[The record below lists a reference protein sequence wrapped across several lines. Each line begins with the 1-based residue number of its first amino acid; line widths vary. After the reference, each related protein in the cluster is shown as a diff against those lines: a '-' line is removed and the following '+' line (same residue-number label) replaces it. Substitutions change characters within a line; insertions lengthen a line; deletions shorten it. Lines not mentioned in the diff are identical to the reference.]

1 MEKELPPPAPFVQ
14 RRRAKANSLLRV
26 LSILS
31 LVAVGAYV
39 SLFTVHLRGN
49 ASLSS
54 IPINANEILDKCRN
68 LNVVPGPPRDFY
80 SRSESDRFER
90 GTKPVLIKNAT
101 IWTGEKVI
109 KGGDVL
115 LDRGIIKAIGSVDE
129 NDYDLGFVNKLNAH
143 GAWLSPGIVDLHSH
157 LGVDSAPALKG
168 SDDTNSLKGITQ
180 PWLRSLDGLNTHDDA
195 YRLSIAGGVT
205 TAVVLPGSANS
216 IGGQAFAIKLR
227 PTSEK
232 SPSSMLLEPPFSF
245 NGSGIEPFDPP
256 RWRLLKQACGENPS
270 SVYSQTRMDN
280 IWSFRKAY
288 STAQSIKQSQD
299 DFCSSALSNSW
310 SSIGGSSATFPD
322 SLEWE
327 ALVDVLRGRVK
338 IQNHCYE
345 AVDLDG
351 IIRLTNEFKFKIAA
365 FHHAHETYLVPDLLK
380 KMYGG
385 EPPAVALFAT
395 NGRYKREAYRGS
407 EFAPK
412 VLAEN
417 GLNVVMKSDHPVLNS
432 RYLLHEA
439 QQAHYFGLEEELALK
454 SVTVTPAKVMGM
466 DHRIGYVKEGYDADL
481 VLWDSHPLSLGA
493 TPKQVFIDGIPQ
505 LKSPHFI
512 SKPAKVQTPPKT
524 PNWDREAKEAVEWD
538 GSQPLG
544 PRERFNTHTG
554 REVVMFVNVESMY
567 VKGQGRV
574 LKVFG
579 EEETN
584 GKGVVLVED
593 GEAICKSVAG
603 RECLQLVERFKQEQ
617 EVKIKVVDLDGGS
630 LAPGLVSYGSD
641 LGLSHIAM
649 ESSTS
654 DGPAP
659 DPLSANPPAILG
671 DTVIRA
677 VDGLVFESRNALL
690 AYRAGVTSAIT
701 PPSSSGFLS
710 GLSTVF
716 STGSSHALEQGAVL
730 KPVTALHVGISM
742 SGEKSVAT
750 QVGALRRI
758 ILSGLKEETQSE
770 EGELGAVVR
779 KVLDGTLP
787 LIISVD
793 SADIM
798 ASLIHLK
805 KEVEGTLGT
814 GREIK
819 IVFDRAAEAHLVAEQ
834 IGQAGIG
841 VILSPVRAFPSTWE
855 QKRILPGPPLSQDTA
870 ITKLLKNNVTVA
882 LGTSHNWGWVARNAR
897 FDAGWTS
904 LDSSGLIS
912 DAQALELVST
922 NLEKL
927 LGVQEG
933 GEGENT
939 DWVAT
944 RGGSLL
950 DFEAK
955 VVGVV
960 SSRRGVVDLF

>member
-1 MEKELPPPAPFVQ
+1 MEKGLPPPAPFVQ

-26 LSILS
+26 LSVLS

-49 ASLSS
+49 TSLSS
-54 IPINANEILDKCRN
+54 IPINANEIQQKCRN
-68 LNVVPGPPRDFY
+68 LNVVPGPPSDFY
-80 SRSESDRFER
+80 SRSKSDRFEH
-90 GTKPVLIKNAT
+90 GTKSVLIKNAT

-109 KGGDVL
+109 ESGDVL
-115 LDRGIIKAIGSVDE
+115 LDKGIIKAIGSVDE
-129 NDYDLGFVNKLNAH
+129 SQYGFVDKINAH

-157 LGVDSAPALKG
+157 LGVGSSPSLKG
-168 SDDTNSLKGITQ
+168 ASDTNSRKGITQ

-216 IGGQAFAIKLR
+216 IGGQAFVIKLR
-227 PTSEK
+227 PTNEK

-256 RWRLLKQACGENPS
+256 RWRQLKQACGENPS
-270 SVYSQTRMDN
+270 RVYSQTRMDN

-310 SSIGGSSATFPD
+310 SSIGGSSATFPE

-466 DHRIGYVKEGYDADL
+466 DHRVGYVKEGYDADL

-512 SKPAKVQTPPKT
+512 SSKPAKVQTPPNT

-538 GSQPLG
+538 GNQPLG
-544 PRERFNTHTG
+544 PRERFDTG
-554 REVVMFVNVESMY
+554 AGKDVVMFVNVESMY
-567 VKGQGRV
+567 AKIQGRI
-574 LKVFG
+574 LRVFG
-579 EEETN
+579 EEETL
-584 GKGVVLVED
+584 GKGVVLVRD
-593 GEAICKSVAG
+593 GEAVCKSVSG
-603 RECLQLVERFKQEQ
+603 RECLQMSERLEQ
-617 EVKIKVVDLDGGS
+617 EAEGKVKIKVVDLEGGS
-630 LAPGLVSYGSD
+630 LSPGLVSYGSA
-641 LGLSHIAM
+641 LGLTHIAS
-649 ESSTS
+649 ESSTN

-677 VDGLVFESRNALL
+677 VDGLVFESRNALF
-690 AYRAGVTSAIT
+690 AYRSGVTSAIT

-730 KPVTALHVGISM
+730 KPDAALHVGISM
-742 SGEKSVAT
+742 GAEKSVAT
-750 QVGALRRI
+750 QVGALRRV
-758 ILSGLKEETQSE
+758 LLGDAKGEAQ
-770 EGELGAVVR
+770 EGELGAVI
-779 KVLDGTLP
+779 KQVLDGTLP
-787 LIISVD
+787 LVISVD

-805 KEVEGTLGT
+805 EEVEGTLGP
-814 GREIK
+814 GRKIK
-819 IVFDRAAEAHLVAEQ
+819 VVFDRAAEAHLVAEE

-841 VILSPVRAFPSTWE
+841 VVLSPVRPFPSSWE
-855 QKRILPGPPLSQDTA
+855 QRRILPGPPLSSETT
-870 ITKLLKNNVTVA
+870 ITHLLKHNITVA
-882 LGTSHNWGWVARNAR
+882 LGASDTWVARNLR
-897 FDAGWTS
+897 FDASWAS
-904 LDSSGLIS
+904 LDSSGLVS
-912 DAQALELVST
+912 DAQALELVSA
-922 NLEKL
+922 NLERL
-927 LGVQEG
+927 LGVQPGE
-933 GEGENT
+933 EGENT

-950 DFEAK
+950 DLEAK

>member
-1 MEKELPPPAPFVQ
+1 MEKAPPAPFGQ
-14 RRRAKANSLLRV
+14 RTKANSLLRV
-26 LSILS
+26 LSVLS

-39 SLFTVHLRGN
+39 SLFTVHLRFRGN

-54 IPINANEILDKCRN
+54 IPINANEIQQKCRN
-68 LNVVPGPPRDFY
+68 LNVVPGPSPDFY
-80 SRSESDRFER
+80 SRSESDRFEH
-90 GTKPVLIKNAT
+90 GTKSVLIKNAT
-101 IWTGEKVI
+101 VWTGEKVI
-109 KGGDVL
+109 ESGDVL
-115 LDRGIIKAIGSVDE
+115 LDKGIIKAIGNVDE
-129 NDYDLGFVNKLNAH
+129 SQYDFADKINAY

-157 LGVDSAPALKG
+157 LGVASSPILKG
-168 SDDTNSLKGITQ
+168 ASDVDSLKGITQ
-180 PWLRSLDGLNTHDDA
+180 PWLRSLDGLNTHDDT
-195 YRLSIAGGVT
+195 YLLSIAGGVT

-216 IGGQAFAIKLR
+216 IGGQAFVIKLR
-227 PTSEK
+227 STIEK

-256 RWRLLKQACGENPS
+256 RWRQLKQACGEFPS
-270 SVYSQTRMDN
+270 EVYSQTRMDT

-288 STAQSIKQSQD
+288 STAQSIKRSQD
-299 DFCSSALSNSW
+299 DFCSFALSNSW
-310 SSIGGSSATFPD
+310 SSIGGSSATFPE
-322 SLEWE
+322 SPLEWE

-395 NGRYKREAYRGS
+395 SARYKREAYRGS

-417 GLNVVMKSDHPVLNS
+417 GLNVVMKSDHPLMNS

-512 SKPAKVQTPPKT
+512 SSKPAKVQTPPKT

-538 GSQPLG
+538 GNQPLG
-544 PRERFNTHTG
+544 PRERFDTG
-554 REVVMFVNVESMY
+554 TGKDIVMFVNVESMY
-567 VKGQGRV
+567 AKSQGRV
-574 LKVFG
+574 FKVFG

-584 GKGVVLVED
+584 GKGVVLVKD
-593 GEAICKSVAG
+593 GEAICQSVA
-603 RECLQLVERFKQEQ
+603 RRKCLQLVEKFKQEQ
-617 EVKIKVVDLDGGS
+617 EVKIKIVDLDGGS

-654 DGPAP
+654 DGPVL
-659 DPLSANPPAILG
+659 DPLSSDPPAILG

-690 AYRAGVTSAIT
+690 AYRSGVTSAIT

-716 STGSSHALEQGAVL
+716 STGSSHALERGAVL

-742 SGEKSVAT
+742 NGEKSVAT
-750 QVGALRRI
+750 QVGVLRRML
-758 ILSGLKEETQSE
+758 LSGLKEETQAE

-798 ASLIHLK
+798 ASLIRLK
-805 KEVEGTLGT
+805 KEVEDSLGA

-819 IVFDRAAEAHLVAEQ
+819 VVFDRAAEAHLVAEQ
-834 IGQAGIG
+834 IGKAGIG
-841 VILSPVRAFPSTWE
+841 VILSPVRAFPLTWE
-855 QKRILPGPPLSQDTA
+855 QMRILPGPPLSQDTA
-870 ITKLLKNNVTVA
+870 VTKLLKSNVTVA
-882 LGTSHNWGWVARNAR
+882 LGTSHNWGWVAQSAR
-897 FDAGWTS
+897 FDAGWAS
-904 LDSSGLIS
+904 LDSSGLTS

-922 NLEKL
+922 TLERL

-955 VVGVV
+955 VVGIV